1 MAALEAAR
9 KLIVGVII
17 VYLMIL
23 SLVPETKRRRI
34 GLKHAVVEH
43 HHHENKTAVAHVASG
58 PAAAREAP
66 RVGENRSLASLHKT
80 VNVSA
85 ALQRA
90 PLYLVYVYFANS
102 IPPDHYQWASIR
114 IALYHGN
121 SVLLVT
127 YKAVAVPRDLS
138 GQVTI
143 LFAEELETELL
154 RLFRQKYAVTQGTT
168 QKEPWERQNMERF
181 FVLHEMMERRR
192 MSHVFYADSDVAV
205 TSLLSLDAMKHAMK
219 HAECDSMLSF
229 KNDNNTFADAVWVGW
244 AGTAILT
251 RALLKDFISYSVKLL
266 EPEPFVL
273 LKWKFQLKPY
283 VCDMSIWY
291 LFMVAHGVYSGVP
304 LSEYWS
310 VPPARHKLLPPSAS
324 KWRFCDSVEMGF
336 DHMRGH
342 RKPGFVFD
350 RKTRRAFLNKK
361 PLLSIHF
368 QGDSKRDIFEYVSV
382 S

>member
-1 MAALEAAR
+1 MAALEFLR
-9 KLIVGVII
+9 KLIVSVIV

-23 SLVPETKRRRI
+23 SLIPETKRRRL
-34 GLKHAVVEH
+34 GHKQAFVEH
-43 HHHENKTAVAHVASG
+43 SNNFAVPHAANGSV
-58 PAAAREAP
+58 AARELP

-80 VNVSA
+80 VTDSA

-127 YKAVAVPRDLS
+127 YKAVVVPRDLS
-138 GQVTI
+138 GNITI
-143 LFAEELETELL
+143 LFAEELETEFL
-154 RLFRQKYAVTQGTT
+154 RFFRQKYAVTRGTT

-192 MSHVFYADSDVAV
+192 ISHVFYADSDVAV
-205 TSLLSLDAMKHAMK
+205 TSLLSLDAID

-229 KNDNNTFADAVWVGW
+229 KNDNNTFAEAVWVGW

-251 RALLKDFISYSVKLL
+251 KALLKDFISYSVKLL
-266 EPEPFVL
+266 EPEPFAL

-304 LSEYWS
+304 LADYWS
-310 VPPARHKLLPPSAS
+310 VPPASYKLLPEATS

-342 RKPGFVFD
+342 RKPGFSFD
-350 RKTRRAFLNKK
+350 HKTRRAFLNKK
-361 PLLSIHF
+361 MLLSVHF
-368 QGDSKRDIFEYVSV
+368 QGDSKSDIFKFVSL